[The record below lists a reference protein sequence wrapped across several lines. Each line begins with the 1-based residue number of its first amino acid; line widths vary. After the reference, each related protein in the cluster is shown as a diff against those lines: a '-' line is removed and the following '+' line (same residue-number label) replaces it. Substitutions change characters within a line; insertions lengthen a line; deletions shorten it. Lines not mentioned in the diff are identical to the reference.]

1 MSWAKFGIFAGG
13 AATAGVVAGIVQS
26 KSFHDALVHITAG
39 CMKAGD
45 AVSSATQSIVDDAN
59 DLNAEARRKNKI
71 DAEVAARLAE
81 LEKGVRADV
90 TKQVDEAAAAAA
102 EPAKEEA

>member
-13 AATAGVVAGIVQS
+13 AAAAGVVAGIAQS
-26 KSFHDALVHITAG
+26 KGFHDALVHITAG

-45 AVSSATQSIVDDAN
+45 AVSSATQSIVDDAT

-81 LEKGVRADV
+81 LEKGVREDV

-102 EPAKEEA
+102 ETAEEA